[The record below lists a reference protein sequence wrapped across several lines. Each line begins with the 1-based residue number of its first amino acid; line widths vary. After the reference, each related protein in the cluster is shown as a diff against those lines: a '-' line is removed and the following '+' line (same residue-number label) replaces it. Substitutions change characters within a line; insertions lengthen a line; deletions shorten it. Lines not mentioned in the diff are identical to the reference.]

1 MTESSEEDGA
11 TLRLSKNYGSIRPD
25 EFLHVVDDCENNR
38 GMVGITQKLSP
49 SQIDWAKSEIQRHN
63 KNFEK
68 NYLGLLRFLSANPS
82 FVVKLRGN
90 NPPRFGTRE
99 YFVKTAD
106 MFAAGR
112 VITPPINS
120 GKTSDP
126 LLGSLFQQLNSCT
139 TSEVENAIRIHA
151 DFMVLE
157 NKVGKILE
165 HYLSSRLEPLG
176 WIWCSGDFVE
186 KVDFI
191 KLVSGDNYEFL
202 QVKNKDVTENSSSAK
217 GRGDVPKWARLKGKK
232 AIADW
237 DNFPDL
243 EARKLISEAD
253 FLEYGKSIGHDWLSS
268 N

>member
-1 MTESSEEDGA
+1 MA
-11 TLRLSKNYGSIRPD
+11 
-25 EFLHVVDDCENNR
+25 VDKL
-38 GMVGITQKLSP
+38 KLSP
-49 SQIDWAKSEIQRHN
+49 SQINWAKGEILKHD
-63 KNFEK
+63 KNLEK
-68 NYLGLLRFLSANPS
+68 SYLGLLRFLSANPD
-82 FVVKLRGN
+82 FIVKLRGN
-90 NPPRFGTRE
+90 NPPQFGTLQ
-99 YFVKTAD
+99 YLTKTAE

-112 VITPPINS
+112 VISPPINS

-139 TSEVENAIRIHA
+139 YSEVENAIRIHG

-165 HYLSSRLEPLG
+165 HYLSARLEPLG

-191 KLVSGDNYEFL
+191 KVVSGKKPELL
-202 QVKNKDVTENSSSAK
+202 QVKNKDVTENSSSVK

-232 AIADW
+232 AITDW
-237 DNFPDL
+237 HNFPDID
-243 EARKLISEAD
+243 ARNVLSEHD
-253 FLEYGKSIGHDWLSS
+253 FLEYGKSIGHDWLIS

>member
-1 MTESSEEDGA
+1 MAEVK
-11 TLRLSKNYGSIRPD
+11 L
-25 EFLHVVDDCENNR
+25 
-38 GMVGITQKLSP
+38 KLSS
-49 SQIDWAKSEIQRHN
+49 SQIEWARSEIRIHDEN
-63 KNFEK
+63 LENS
-68 NYLGLLRFLSANPS
+68 YLGLIRFLSENPD
-82 FVVKLRGN
+82 FIVRLRGN
-90 NPPRFGTRE
+90 NPPLFGTLE
-99 YFVKTAD
+99 YFVKTAE
-106 MFAAGR
+106 MFATGR
-112 VITPPINS
+112 IISPPINS

-126 LLGSLFQQLNSCT
+126 LLGSLFQQLNSCSS
-139 TSEVENAIRIHA
+139 SEVENAIRIHG

-191 KLVSGDNYEFL
+191 KIVSGKNHELL

-232 AIADW
+232 AITDW

-243 EARKLISEAD
+243 EARNLISEAD